1 MKTKI
6 VYEEFN
12 KENGISIV
20 TIQNKYGRFTGMAM
34 CHPDDSFSP
43 FQGERIAATK
53 ANIEFLKFRIKQTK
67 AEAKGINKLLSD
79 FYYNTDISAST
90 YVGPVWKHA
99 LVKLKRYE
107 KDIENFK
114 EGIEILK
121 NSIVK
126 MDNERQEVLK
136 RSKQNK

>member
-6 VYEEFN
+6 INESFDE
-12 KENGISIV
+12 KNGTTIV
-20 TIQNKYGRFTGMAM
+20 TIQNKYGHFTGVAM

-67 AEAKGINKLLSD
+67 AEANGIKKLLSD
-79 FYYNTDISAST
+79 FYYDTNISSSV

-99 LVKLKRYE
+99 LVKLERYE

-114 EGIEILK
+114 DGIEILK
-121 NSIVK
+121 DSIVK
-126 MDNERQEVLK
+126 MDKERQEVLK